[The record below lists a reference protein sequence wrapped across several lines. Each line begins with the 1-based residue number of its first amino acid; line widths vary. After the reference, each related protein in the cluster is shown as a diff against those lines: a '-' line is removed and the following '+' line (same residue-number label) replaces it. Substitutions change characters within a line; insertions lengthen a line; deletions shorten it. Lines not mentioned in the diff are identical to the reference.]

1 MSSSKNVSLS
11 LLVLSVVFCVCL
23 VASNLFET
31 KLVQI
36 GPISMTAGF
45 LVFPISYII
54 NDVVAEVWGYRK
66 VRLLIWLGFFM
77 NFLVVAIGQLAVYL
91 PAAPFWKGEEH
102 FDFVF
107 GLAQRIACASFI
119 AFIIGSFLNAWVMS
133 RMKISDGG
141 KHFSLRAVVST
152 LVGETGDSLIFFPIA
167 FWGLVSVTEM
177 LKLMAVQIV
186 AKTLYEI
193 IVLPITIRIV
203 KWVKHREQTDV
214 FDHNVDYRIWRVFD
228 V

>member
-1 MSSSKNVSLS
+1 
-11 LLVLSVVFCVCL
+11 
-23 VASNLFET
+23 
-31 KLVQI
+31 
-36 GPISMTAGF
+36 MTAGF

-107 GLAQRIACASFI
+107 GLAPRIACASFI

-214 FDHNVDYRIWRVFD
+214 FDHDVDYRIWRVFD

>member
-1 MSSSKNVSLS
+1 MSASKNVSLS

-77 NFLVVAIGQLAVYL
+77 NFLVVAIGQLAVFP

-102 FDFVF
+102 FAFVF
-107 GLAQRIACASFI
+107 GLAPRIACASFI

-141 KHFSLRAVVST
+141 KHFSVRAVVST

-177 LKLMAVQIV
+177 LKLMVVQIA

-203 KWVKHREQTDV
+203 KWVKYREQTDV
-214 FDHNVDYRIWRVFD
+214 FDHDVDYRIWRIFD

>member
-1 MSSSKNVSLS
+1 MSASKNVSLS

-77 NFLVVAIGQLAVYL
+77 NFLVVAIGQLAVFL

-107 GLAQRIACASFI
+107 GLALRIACASFI

-141 KHFSLRAVVST
+141 KHFSVRAVVST

-177 LKLMAVQIV
+177 LKLMVVQIG

-203 KWVKHREQTDV
+203 KWVKYREQTDV
-214 FDHNVDYRIWRVFD
+214 FDHDVDYRIWRIFD

>member
-1 MSSSKNVSLS
+1 MSASKNVSLS

-31 KLVQI
+31 KLVQM

-77 NFLVVAIGQLAVYL
+77 NFLVVAIGQLAVFL

-107 GLAQRIACASFI
+107 GLAPRSACASFI

-141 KHFSLRAVVST
+141 KHFSVRAVVST

-177 LKLMAVQIV
+177 LKLMVVQIA

-203 KWVKHREQTDV
+203 KWVKYREQTDV
-214 FDHNVDYRIWRVFD
+214 FDHDVDYRIWRIFD
-228 V
+228 L

>member
-77 NFLVVAIGQLAVYL
+77 NFLVVAIGRLAVLL

-107 GLAQRIACASFI
+107 GLAPRIACASFI

-141 KHFSLRAVVST
+141 KHFSIRAVVST

-203 KWVKHREQTDV
+203 KWVKYREQTDV
-214 FDHNVDYRIWRVFD
+214 FDHDVDYRIWRIFD

>member
-107 GLAQRIACASFI
+107 GLALRIACASFI

-177 LKLMAVQIV
+177 LKLMVVQIA

-203 KWVKHREQTDV
+203 KWVKYREQTDV
-214 FDHNVDYRIWRVFD
+214 FDHDVDYRIWRIFD

>member
-1 MSSSKNVSLS
+1 MSASKNVSLS

-77 NFLVVAIGQLAVYL
+77 NFLVVAIGQLAVFL

-107 GLAQRIACASFI
+107 GLAPRIACASFI

-141 KHFSLRAVVST
+141 KHFSV
-152 LVGETGDSLIFFPIA
+152 A

-177 LKLMAVQIV
+177 LKLMVVQIA

-203 KWVKHREQTDV
+203 KWVKYREQTDV
-214 FDHNVDYRIWRVFD
+214 FDHDVDYRIWRIFD

>member
-1 MSSSKNVSLS
+1 MSASKNVSLS

-31 KLVQI
+31 KLVQM

-77 NFLVVAIGQLAVYL
+77 NFLVVAIGQLAVFL

-107 GLAQRIACASFI
+107 GLAPRIACASFI

-141 KHFSLRAVVST
+141 KHFSVRAVVST

-177 LKLMAVQIV
+177 LKLPFNPNGTRLKKWMFTFVLTDKSGRNALEGIV
-186 AKTLYEI
+186 YS
-193 IVLPITIRIV
+193 PN
-203 KWVKHREQTDV
+203 KHMRSV
-214 FDHNVDYRIWRVFD
+214 RSSRRRAM
-228 V
+228 

>member
-1 MSSSKNVSLS
+1 MSASKNVSLS

-77 NFLVVAIGQLAVYL
+77 NFLVVAIGQLAVFL

-107 GLAQRIACASFI
+107 GLALRIACASFI

-141 KHFSLRAVVST
+141 KHFSVRAVVST

-177 LKLMAVQIV
+177 LKLMVVQIA

-203 KWVKHREQTDV
+203 KWVKYREQTDI
-214 FDHNVDYRIWRVFD
+214 FDHDVDYRIWRIFD

>member
-1 MSSSKNVSLS
+1 MSASKNVSLS

-77 NFLVVAIGQLAVYL
+77 NFLVVAIGQLAVFL
-91 PAAPFWKGEEH
+91 PAAPLLERG
-102 FDFVF
+102 
-107 GLAQRIACASFI
+107 
-119 AFIIGSFLNAWVMS
+119 
-133 RMKISDGG
+133 
-141 KHFSLRAVVST
+141 RA
-152 LVGETGDSLIFFPIA
+152 L
-167 FWGLVSVTEM
+167 
-177 LKLMAVQIV
+177 
-186 AKTLYEI
+186 
-193 IVLPITIRIV
+193 
-203 KWVKHREQTDV
+203 
-214 FDHNVDYRIWRVFD
+214 
-228 V
+228 

>member
-1 MSSSKNVSLS
+1 MSASKNVSLS

-77 NFLVVAIGQLAVYL
+77 NFLVVAIGQLAVFL

-107 GLAQRIACASFI
+107 GLALRIACASFI

-141 KHFSLRAVVST
+141 KHFSVRAVVST

-177 LKLMAVQIV
+177 LKLMVVQIA

-203 KWVKHREQTDV
+203 KWVKYREQTDV
-214 FDHNVDYRIWRVFD
+214 FDHDVDYRIWRIFD

>member
-1 MSSSKNVSLS
+1 
-11 LLVLSVVFCVCL
+11 
-23 VASNLFET
+23 
-31 KLVQI
+31 
-36 GPISMTAGF
+36 
-45 LVFPISYII
+45 
-54 NDVVAEVWGYRK
+54 
-66 VRLLIWLGFFM
+66 
-77 NFLVVAIGQLAVYL
+77 
-91 PAAPFWKGEEH
+91 
-102 FDFVF
+102 
-107 GLAQRIACASFI
+107 
-119 AFIIGSFLNAWVMS
+119 MS

-141 KHFSLRAVVST
+141 KHFSIRAVVST

-203 KWVKHREQTDV
+203 KRVKLREQTDV
-214 FDHNVDYRIWRVFD
+214 FDHNVDYRIWRIFD

>member
-77 NFLVVAIGQLAVYL
+77 NFLVVAIGQLAVFL

-107 GLAQRIACASFI
+107 GLALRIACASFI

-141 KHFSLRAVVST
+141 KHFSVRAVVST

-177 LKLMAVQIV
+177 LKLMVVQIA

-203 KWVKHREQTDV
+203 KWVKYREQTDV
-214 FDHNVDYRIWRVFD
+214 FDHDVDYRIWRIFD

>member
-1 MSSSKNVSLS
+1 MSASKNVSLS

-102 FDFVF
+102 FDFGF
-107 GLAQRIACASFI
+107 GLAPRIACASFI

-141 KHFSLRAVVST
+141 KHFSVRAVVST

-177 LKLMAVQIV
+177 LKLMVVQIA

-203 KWVKHREQTDV
+203 KWVKYREQTDV
-214 FDHNVDYRIWRVFD
+214 FDHDVDYRIWRIFD